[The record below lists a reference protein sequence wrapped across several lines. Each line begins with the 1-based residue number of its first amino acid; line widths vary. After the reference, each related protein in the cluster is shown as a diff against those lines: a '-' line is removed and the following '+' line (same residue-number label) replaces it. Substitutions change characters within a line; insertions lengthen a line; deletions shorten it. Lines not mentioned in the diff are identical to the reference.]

1 MPEAY
6 PHVRELAVLQQGMQ
20 LVLSSLDADAV
31 LHHILLISRN
41 YFGALGSAVYL
52 LEASSGELSC
62 RAVSGSDV
70 SLPKGRLALGKQ
82 TVAGWAAFT
91 RAPLYIS
98 DLSKQTRHTVEGGGT
113 GSVLALPLLV
123 RDRVIGVLE
132 IRSTKTDAFPPDTMS
147 LLSVFSG
154 QAAIALE
161 NAQLHSTDLRRVRQI
176 EIINLIARSASAAQD
191 RQQFFTMLS
200 ELLCDTF
207 EGTMIAIALCSA
219 DGQVTVPAYAGTE
232 ALVLERF
239 LAAREKGVIAD
250 AFSTRA
256 LALVNLGQARESWT
270 FCFPNSGS
278 ELCAPLVSA
287 GEVLGAI
294 VLGHQRTNFFTAED
308 RTIAQAAADVC
319 ATAIK
324 NVQLS
329 EELRRVVNL
338 DPFTGAYNQRYL
350 HTALEQEIFRSRR
363 HGKHIG
369 LVMLDLHNLRTI
381 NNQIGLEAGDSLLRS
396 VAQALR
402 SNVRH
407 NDLVC
412 RYVADRFCVLLPE
425 LNSDGL
431 TVVLGKLQDAVHG
444 IEVPYREKPL
454 PLTATWAAV
463 EYPTDRDTAI
473 ELMKLLTSRLDEA
486 KSQAAQSGG

>member
-1 MPEAY
+1 M
-6 PHVRELAVLQQGMQ
+6 
-20 LVLSSLDADAV
+20 
-31 LHHILLISRN
+31 
-41 YFGALGSAVYL
+41 
-52 LEASSGELSC
+52 
-62 RAVSGSDV
+62 
-70 SLPKGRLALGKQ
+70 
-82 TVAGWAAFT
+82 
-91 RAPLYIS
+91 
-98 DLSKQTRHTVEGGGT
+98 
-113 GSVLALPLLV
+113 
-123 RDRVIGVLE
+123 
-132 IRSTKTDAFPPDTMS
+132 
-147 LLSVFSG
+147 
-154 QAAIALE
+154 
-161 NAQLHSTDLRRVRQI
+161 
-176 EIINLIARSASAAQD
+176 
-191 RQQFFTMLS
+191 
-200 ELLCDTF
+200 
-207 EGTMIAIALCSA
+207 
-219 DGQVTVPAYAGTE
+219 
-232 ALVLERF
+232 
-239 LAAREKGVIAD
+239 
-250 AFSTRA
+250 
-256 LALVNLGQARESWT
+256 
-270 FCFPNSGS
+270 
-278 ELCAPLVSA
+278 
-287 GEVLGAI
+287 LGAI